1 MVQRYEFELYHCN
14 GGDMS
19 PDDNGAYVSYEDY
32 AELRSLLFRMT
43 DSVNLSELPEGLYD
57 DLEVRGLL

>member
-32 AELRSLLFRMT
+32 AALEERLGKVQGQLERLSRAYASLT
-43 DSVNLSELPEGLYD
+43 DKD
-57 DLEVRGLL
+57 K